1 MPRTTLAAATVLLCI
16 ASASRLPGQAS
27 QPSSRDAVP
36 DVETVGTAVR
46 RIAPDRATVHLTVQS
61 KAATAGAAATLNT
74 RAVQAVLDTLR
85 RAALDSALATASYHV
100 GPNYERPISREEPT
114 RSGYLATTVLRVRL
128 SRLDQVGR
136 VIDAALARGATG
148 VESMWFES
156 STAEEARREAL
167 ADAAA
172 AARRDAEALARSLG
186 GSLGPL
192 LSVTTAPS
200 NDPRRINVSMGEV
213 GMVRGTQIT
222 PTEIVI
228 SAGVVTRWQ
237 FIPR

>member
-1 MPRTTLAAATVLLCI
+1 MPRTTLAVLGVLCLTAATRVP
-16 ASASRLPGQAS
+16 AQTSA
-27 QPSSRDAVP
+27 RDAVP
-36 DVETVGTAVR
+36 DVETVGTALR
-46 RIAPDRATVHLTVQS
+46 RLAPDRATVHLTVQT
-61 KAATAGAAATLNT
+61 KAATAGAAANTNT

-85 RAALDSALATASYHV
+85 RIGLDSAVATASYHV
-100 GPNYERPISREEPT
+100 GPNYEHGMAREQPV
-114 RSGYLATTVLRVRL
+114 RSGYIANTVLRVRL

-136 VIDAALARGATG
+136 VIDAGLAKGATG
-148 VESMWFES
+148 VEGLWFES

-213 GMVRGTQIT
+213 GMIRSTQIT

>member
-1 MPRTTLAAATVLLCI
+1 MRCFVLAAATLALSVIMPHSL
-16 ASASRLPGQAS
+16 AAQAAA
-27 QPSSRDAVP
+27 RDAIP
-36 DVETVGTAVR
+36 DVETVGTALR
-46 RIAPDRATVHLTVQS
+46 RVAPDRATIHLTVQS
-61 KAATAGAAATLNT
+61 KAPTAGAAASLNA

-85 RAALDSALATASYHV
+85 RAALDSSVATASYSV
-100 GPNYERPISREEPT
+100 GPNYERGGIREEPT
-114 RSGYLATTVLRVRL
+114 RAGYMANTVLRVRL
-128 SRLDQVGR
+128 TRLDQLGR
-136 VIDAALARGATG
+136 VIDAGLAKGATG
-148 VESMWFES
+148 VESLWFES
-156 STAEEARREAL
+156 STAEESRRAAL

-172 AARRDAEALARSLG
+172 AARRDAEALARALG

-213 GMVRGTQIT
+213 GGGMLRSTQIT